1 MLSANDREQI
11 QSIISQGQG
20 FEDQN
25 SKIRELKHSGEI
37 RRCVRHI
44 MSVKKE
50 FPGADR
56 KTLDAE
62 CMKGAGF
69 LFFHYMNIYNT
80 IIKFDDLSLM
90 EELLDVLAKIE
101 DEKLDQHEGS
111 YVVGV
116 ILKKMYIDNTIQSA
130 PEAAKRPDPKPV
142 SWAQYKAAQANKA
155 ALANKA

>member
-1 MLSANDREQI
+1 MLSSNDRKQI
-11 QSIISQGQG
+11 QSIINQGEG
-20 FEDQN
+20 FEDQTT
-25 SKIRELKHSGEI
+25 KIRELKHSGEI

-44 MSVKKE
+44 MRVKKE
-50 FPGADR
+50 FPDADR
-56 KTLDAE
+56 KTLDEE

-111 YVVGV
+111 YVVGT
-116 ILKKMYIDNTIQSA
+116 ILKKMYIDNTIQNA
-130 PEAAKRPDPKPV
+130 PEASKRPVHKKI
-142 SWAQYKAAQANKA
+142 SWLQYKALQERP
-155 ALANKA
+155 